1 MSGLFSLEMLN
12 SIITNTLIDHLLKHF
27 CYPKNRYIILKG
39 SVNVVILG
47 KGIVCTL
54 NDGDDFGKLAVIN
67 ETVRAATIVT
77 NEDNCQ
83 FLTVSKYYFD
93 KIMRDAEQNTVRL
106 KEHGNEVLVLQKM
119 ATRVDDDQEV
129 EGQSARTGF
138 KTGFKYMVSPVL
150 HFNFIAN
157 FSIKT
162 N

>member
-1 MSGLFSLEMLN
+1 M
-12 SIITNTLIDHLLKHF
+12 
-27 CYPKNRYIILKG
+27 
-39 SVNVVILG
+39 ILG

-83 FLTVSKYYFD
+83 FLKVSKFHFD

-119 ATRVDDDQEV
+119 ATRVDDDQE
-129 EGQSARTGF
+129 EGQPARTGF
-138 KTGFKYMVSPVL
+138 KTGFKYMVSTWCAFLCALKFAFQVGISIW
-150 HFNFIAN
+150 NFQPKSGSRLA
-157 FSIKT
+157 
-162 N
+162 